1 MYLSLA
7 RRLILKAILLRDQ
20 KKNRPDVARREY
32 ALYGHD
38 LKVTDVDFDT
48 YLESYKKSEQL
59 SDDEGEEGKAEESKN
74 ASAGSQPSREQIF
87 KAFGACSILHAEIL
101 RLKGQKQVVDQAEA
115 QFDQIKRRITAN
127 ITNFQ
132 NRVLTDGDD
141 DDVYKQYFDDILAV
155 QSFDGDNGLAACI
168 QRTVKGKLISEL
180 NQKRIDH
187 NNEEELK
194 KHCNLILTMGV
205 ALQCYGLYR
214 EHMPAIDFKNLYD
227 KNAAGDIYDV
237 LVAYLKS
244 DIQEVFGSEDNNNLT
259 LIKESFLLNSL
270 PELLELIVSTK
281 KLDSNVEKDV
291 ADILINFKK
300 LISPPSPPQK
310 SKEADNDD
318 AENVNAAEEQAEYE
332 KYLEEQK
339 FVERCSKL
347 FNDRDAETFKN
358 FVHKE
363 NEFWRRDGLEEAL
376 KICKNLKEDLEKRS

>member
-1 MYLSLA
+1 
-7 RRLILKAILLRDQ
+7 
-20 KKNRPDVARREY
+20 
-32 ALYGHD
+32 
-38 LKVTDVDFDT
+38 
-48 YLESYKKSEQL
+48 
-59 SDDEGEEGKAEESKN
+59 
-74 ASAGSQPSREQIF
+74 
-87 KAFGACSILHAEIL
+87 
-101 RLKGQKQVVDQAEA
+101 
-115 QFDQIKRRITAN
+115 
-127 ITNFQ
+127 
-132 NRVLTDGDD
+132 
-141 DDVYKQYFDDILAV
+141 
-155 QSFDGDNGLAACI
+155 
-168 QRTVKGKLISEL
+168 
-180 NQKRIDH
+180 
-187 NNEEELK
+187 
-194 KHCNLILTMGV
+194 MGV

-214 EHMPAIDFKNLYD
+214 EHMPAIDFKDLYD

-310 SKEADNDD
+310 TKEADNDD